1 MNVRFRM
8 HVMRIQDA
16 SKHICFGLVNQ
27 NIITLISLKKY
38 LFIYLGDTENNQCFL
53 KIHDEDEKRKA
64 ICTFCLAEVKKKSVK
79 SNGTTPPNNG
89 AQIMTI
95 NSPQQMWVQENYYC
109 STYLSAPHEIKYQ

>member
-27 NIITLISLKKY
+27 NITLISLKKY